1 MTRPPNGMRVIAI
14 AKITAC
20 RPVPIAIEMA
30 IARMRS
36 GNDCMISM
44 IRWLTRSKRPRR

>member
-1 MTRPPNGMRVIAI
+1 MIAI

-20 RPVPIAIEMA
+20 RPVPMAMEMA

-36 GNDCMISM
+36 GKACMISM
-44 IRWLTRSKRPRR
+44 IRWL